1 MTPGATDGKHFR
13 AAGIPT
19 YGISGG
25 FSRPGDN
32 SNIHGLNERHNAA
45 EFFASLDFWPKLM
58 KLLGS

>member
-13 AAGIPT
+13 GVGIPT
-19 YGISGG
+19 YGVSGG

-32 SNIHGLNERHNAA
+32 SNIHGLNERHPVG